1 MWLRDTGGRL
11 VSRWLDDGKHYSSSL
26 SNQTFQCV
34 RACVCACACACVCV
48 CVCVTERQT
57 DRQRCN
63 NTSVMVRTQLALVCL
78 TLSTSSRVLST
89 LDYSR
94 KPS

>member
-26 SNQTFQCV
+26 SNQTFQC
-34 RACVCACACACVCV
+34 ACACA
-48 CVCVTERQT
+48 CVTERQT

-78 TLSTSSRVLST
+78 TLSTSSRVLSI